1 MIDQENRAPEQRDT
15 LRPLAATCG
24 NPPPSA
30 ANAECRAPFIHS
42 QFLTVYSKGLTYF
55 QIALFFRLCIYAGRD
70 GICNPSTAT
79 LARELNATPRGIRGA
94 IDAIEAAGFI
104 RKIGG
109 NVGAG
114 RGNSNRYQ
122 IVLNA
127 SVGASAIPEN
137 RNGGSSKKNKRNVFC
152 AIR

>member
-1 MIDQENRAPEQRDT
+1 MIDQENKAPEQRDT
-15 LRPLAATCG
+15 LRPIASGRMAG
-24 NPPPSA
+24 DRP
-30 ANAECRAPFIHS
+30 APFIHS
-42 QFLTVYSKGLTYF
+42 VCRSAITSGALTDF
-55 QIALFFRLCIYAGRD
+55 QSRLFILLCIYAGRD

-79 LARELNATPRGIRGA
+79 LAQELNATPRGIRGA

-122 IVLNA
+122 IVLEA
-127 SVGASAIPEN
+127 SGE
-137 RNGGSSKKNKRNVFC
+137 GEEK
-152 AIR
+152 